1 MAMNYQFPSEISK
14 FVKTLVV
21 QGRFESE
28 EAAVVEGMRLLM
40 SQERLREEVQKGVKQ
55 LDNGDWFDEQA
66 VFDEVEAEVDRIK
79 AAKQGS

>member
-1 MAMNYQFPSEISK
+1 MNLQLPSEISE
-14 FVKTLVV
+14 FVKALVI

-40 SQERLREEVQKGVKQ
+40 SQEKLRSEVQKGIRQ
-55 LDNGDWFDEQA
+55 LDHGEWFDEQA
-66 VFDEVEAEVDRIK
+66 VFDEVEAEIDRIE

>member
-1 MAMNYQFPSEISK
+1 MNLQLPNEIGE

-28 EAAVVEGMRLLM
+28 EAAVVEGLRLLM
-40 SQERLREEVQKGVKQ
+40 SQEKLRKEVQKGVKQ
-55 LDNGDWFDEQA
+55 LDNGQWFDEQV
-66 VFDEVEAEVDRIK
+66 VFDEVEAEIDRIE